1 MAISLQLYLSTIL
14 QNTYSLVIF
23 PMVMSG
29 LIESLKLGATLTKS
43 GDYPK
48 AILTYLDALR
58 MDENNAT
65 AWFCLGVLYSK
76 TGSSKDAVEAFE
88 KCDEKYPDHPPTLAN
103 LAYLLE
109 ESEPER
115 ASNFAKRALPHLEQD
130 EKLNNIASISK
141 PEETQELVF
150 IESQPINE
158 DPVDQILD
166 MGISPD
172 SDESSRQEEARA
184 LSSSGDHS
192 TAVSIWKDLLEQTP
206 DSPEVWRGLGEALS
220 SAGYEDR
227 AVQCMKRAD
236 QIESDTNE
244 QSEPEISTGIHDD
257 VDDDE
262 LLLIAADEVRSAPV
276 VEERGSLDDSLGWY
290 NMGINLLNEGKN
302 DEALSSFEKAIG
314 GCPSSEVELR
324 VKAQNG
330 RGNALYNEGRY
341 PESIVAYHTAIG
353 LDPKSVSGRTL
364 FNMGSSYAAVEM
376 FDDAIKCF
384 SQSLERGLDESEAEL
399 CEKQISRCRVL
410 AREQAKR
417 QARGIR

>member
-1 MAISLQLYLSTIL
+1 
-14 QNTYSLVIF
+14 
-23 PMVMSG
+23 MVMSG
-29 LIESLKLGATLTKS
+29 LIESLKIGATQTNS
-43 GDYPK
+43 GEFSK
-48 AILTYLDALR
+48 AILTYLDALK

-76 TGSSKDAVEAFE
+76 TGSVKDAVEAFM
-88 KCDEKYPDHPPTLAN
+88 KCDENYPDHPPTLAN
-103 LAYLLE
+103 LAYLLV

-115 ASNFAKRALPHLEQD
+115 ASDFAKRALPHLEQD
-130 EKLNNIASISK
+130 ENLHNIASMSK
-141 PEETQELVF
+141 PEETPELVF
-150 IESQPINE
+150 IESEPILE
-158 DPVDQILD
+158 ESVDQNLD
-166 MGISPD
+166 TGISLL
-172 SDESSRQEEARA
+172 SGESSRQEEARA

-236 QIESDTNE
+236 QIESD
-244 QSEPEISTGIHDD
+244 SIVEPELEISTDNQD
-257 VDDDE
+257 VVDDDE
-262 LLLIAADEVRSAPV
+262 LLLIAADEVRSIPV

-341 PESIVAYHTAIG
+341 PESIIAYHTAIG

-399 CEKQISRCRVL
+399 CQKQISRCRVL

>member
-23 PMVMSG
+23 PMVMGG
-29 LIESLKLGATLTKS
+29 LIESLKIGATQTNRGEFS
-43 GDYPK
+43 K
-48 AILTYLDALR
+48 AILTYLDALK

-76 TGSSKDAVEAFE
+76 TGSVKDAVEAFM
-88 KCDEKYPDHPPTLAN
+88 KCDENYPDHPPTLAN
-103 LAYLLE
+103 LAYLLV

-115 ASNFAKRALPHLEQD
+115 ASDFAKRALPHLEQD
-130 EKLNNIASISK
+130 ENLHNIASMSK
-141 PEETQELVF
+141 PEETPELVF
-150 IESQPINE
+150 IESEPILE
-158 DPVDQILD
+158 ESVDQNLGT
-166 MGISPD
+166 GISPV
-172 SDESSRQEEARA
+172 SDKPSRQEEARA

-192 TAVSIWKDLLEQTP
+192 TAVSIWKELLEQTP

-220 SAGYEDR
+220 SAGYDDR

-236 QIESDTNE
+236 QIESD
-244 QSEPEISTGIHDD
+244 SIVEPELDISTDNQD
-257 VDDDE
+257 VVDDDE
-262 LLLIAADEVRSAPV
+262 LLLIAADEVRSIPV

-341 PESIVAYHTAIG
+341 PESIIAYHTAIG

-417 QARGIR
+417 QARNIR

>member
-1 MAISLQLYLSTIL
+1 
-14 QNTYSLVIF
+14 
-23 PMVMSG
+23 MVMSG
-29 LIESLKLGATLTKS
+29 LIESLKIGATQTNS
-43 GDYPK
+43 GEFSK
-48 AILTYLDALR
+48 AILTYLDALK

-76 TGSSKDAVEAFE
+76 TGSVKDAVEAFM
-88 KCDEKYPDHPPTLAN
+88 KCDENYPDHPPTLAN
-103 LAYLLE
+103 LAYLLV

-115 ASNFAKRALPHLEQD
+115 ASDFAKRALPHLEQD
-130 EKLNNIASISK
+130 ENLHNIASMSK
-141 PEETQELVF
+141 PEETPELVF
-150 IESQPINE
+150 IESEPILE
-158 DPVDQILD
+158 ESVDQNLD
-166 MGISPD
+166 TGISPVAG
-172 SDESSRQEEARA
+172 ESSRQEEARA

-236 QIESDTNE
+236 QIESD
-244 QSEPEISTGIHDD
+244 SIVEPELEISTDNQD
-257 VDDDE
+257 VVDDDD
-262 LLLIAADEVRSAPV
+262 LLLIAADEVRSIPV

-341 PESIVAYHTAIG
+341 PESIIAYHTAIG

-399 CEKQISRCRVL
+399 CQKQISRCRVL

>member
-1 MAISLQLYLSTIL
+1 
-14 QNTYSLVIF
+14 
-23 PMVMSG
+23 MSG
-29 LIESLKLGATLTKS
+29 LIESLKLGATQTNN
-43 GDYPK
+43 GDYST
-48 AILTYLDALR
+48 AILTYLDALN

-65 AWFCLGVLYSK
+65 AWFCLGVLYCK
-76 TGSSKDAVEAFE
+76 TGSLKDAINAFE
-88 KCDEKYPDHPPTLAN
+88 KCDEEYPDHPPTLAN
-103 LAYLLE
+103 LAYLLL

-115 ASNFAKRALPHLEQD
+115 ASDFAKRALPHLEQD
-130 EKLNNIASISK
+130 EKLRDIASISK
-141 PEETQELVF
+141 PEETQDLVF
-150 IESQPINE
+150 IESQPILENS
-158 DPVDQILD
+158 VNRVLD
-166 MGISPD
+166 IGISPV
-172 SDESSRQEEARA
+172 SDEASRQEEARA

-236 QIESDTNE
+236 QIESDTNV
-244 QSEPEISTGIHDD
+244 QSEPEIITDTQD
-257 VDDDE
+257 VIDDDE

-314 GCPSSEVELR
+314 GCPSNEVELR

-341 PESIVAYHTAIG
+341 PESIVAYHAAIG

-384 SQSLERGLDESEAEL
+384 SQSLERDLDKAEAEL

-417 QARGIR
+417 QARGLR

>member
-14 QNTYSLVIF
+14 QNTYSLVIS

-29 LIESLKLGATLTKS
+29 LIESLKIGATQTNS
-43 GDYPK
+43 GEFSK
-48 AILTYLDALR
+48 AILTYLDALK

-76 TGSSKDAVEAFE
+76 TGSVKDAVEAFM
-88 KCDEKYPDHPPTLAN
+88 KCDENYPDHPPTLAN
-103 LAYLLE
+103 LAYLLV

-115 ASNFAKRALPHLEQD
+115 ASDFAKRALPHLEQD
-130 EKLNNIASISK
+130 ENLHNIASMSK
-141 PEETQELVF
+141 PEETPELVF
-150 IESQPINE
+150 IESEPILE
-158 DPVDQILD
+158 ESVDQNLD
-166 MGISPD
+166 TGISPV
-172 SDESSRQEEARA
+172 SGKSSKQEEARA

-236 QIESDTNE
+236 QIESD
-244 QSEPEISTGIHDD
+244 SIVEPELEISTDNQD
-257 VDDDE
+257 VVDDDE
-262 LLLIAADEVRSAPV
+262 LLLIAADEVRSIPV

-341 PESIVAYHTAIG
+341 PESIIAYHTAIG

>member
-1 MAISLQLYLSTIL
+1 
-14 QNTYSLVIF
+14 
-23 PMVMSG
+23 
-29 LIESLKLGATLTKS
+29 
-43 GDYPK
+43 
-48 AILTYLDALR
+48 
-58 MDENNAT
+58 
-65 AWFCLGVLYSK
+65 
-76 TGSSKDAVEAFE
+76 
-88 KCDEKYPDHPPTLAN
+88 
-103 LAYLLE
+103 
-109 ESEPER
+109 
-115 ASNFAKRALPHLEQD
+115 
-130 EKLNNIASISK
+130 
-141 PEETQELVF
+141 
-150 IESQPINE
+150 
-158 DPVDQILD
+158 
-166 MGISPD
+166 
-172 SDESSRQEEARA
+172 
-184 LSSSGDHS
+184 
-192 TAVSIWKDLLEQTP
+192 
-206 DSPEVWRGLGEALS
+206 
-220 SAGYEDR
+220 
-227 AVQCMKRAD
+227 MKRAD
-236 QIESDTNE
+236 QIESD
-244 QSEPEISTGIHDD
+244 SIVEPELEISTGNQDD
-257 VDDDE
+257 VDDDD
-262 LLLIAADEVRSAPV
+262 LLLIAADEVRSIPT

-341 PESIVAYHTAIG
+341 PESIIAYHTAIG

>member
-1 MAISLQLYLSTIL
+1 
-14 QNTYSLVIF
+14 
-23 PMVMSG
+23 MVMSG
-29 LIESLKLGATLTKS
+29 LIESLKIGATQTNS
-43 GDYPK
+43 GEFSK
-48 AILTYLDALR
+48 AILTYLDALK

-76 TGSSKDAVEAFE
+76 TGSVKDAVEAFM
-88 KCDEKYPDHPPTLAN
+88 KCDENYPDHPPTLAN
-103 LAYLLE
+103 LAYLLV

-115 ASNFAKRALPHLEQD
+115 ASDFAKRALPHLEQD
-130 EKLNNIASISK
+130 ENLHNIASMSK
-141 PEETQELVF
+141 PEETSELVF
-150 IESQPINE
+150 IESEPILE
-158 DPVDQILD
+158 DSVDQNLD
-166 MGISPD
+166 TGISPV
-172 SDESSRQEEARA
+172 SDKSSRQEEARA

-236 QIESDTNE
+236 QIESD
-244 QSEPEISTGIHDD
+244 SIVEPELEISTDNQD
-257 VDDDE
+257 VVDDDE
-262 LLLIAADEVRSAPV
+262 LLLIAADEVRSIPV

-341 PESIVAYHTAIG
+341 PESIIAYHTAIG

-417 QARGIR
+417 QARDIR

>member
-1 MAISLQLYLSTIL
+1 MA
-14 QNTYSLVIF
+14 
-23 PMVMSG
+23 MSG
-29 LIESLKLGATLTKS
+29 LIDALKLGATLTNS

-48 AILTYLDALR
+48 AIQTYLDAIR
-58 MDENNAT
+58 MDQNNAT
-65 AWFCLGVLYSK
+65 AWFCLGVLYCK
-76 TGSSKDAVEAFE
+76 TGSLKDAVEAFE
-88 KCDEKYPDHPPTLAN
+88 KCDEKYPDYPPTLAN
-103 LAYLLE
+103 LAYLLVE
-109 ESEPER
+109 TEPDR
-115 ASNFAKRALPHLEQD
+115 ASDFAKRALPYLEQD
-130 EKLNNIASISK
+130 EKLNKIASITK
-141 PEETQELVF
+141 PEESKKLVF
-150 IESQPINE
+150 IESQPIS
-158 DPVDQILD
+158 DVPVDQILD
-166 MGISPD
+166 MGIDPD
-172 SDESSRQEEARA
+172 SDESRRKEEARA
-184 LSSSGDHS
+184 LSLSGDHS

-206 DSPEVWRGLGEALS
+206 DSPDVWRGLGEALS

-227 AVQCMKRAD
+227 ALQCMKRAD
-236 QIESDTNE
+236 QIDSDTNVK
-244 QSEPEISTGIHDD
+244 SERKTSTTNHND

-262 LLLIAADEVRSAPV
+262 MLLIAADELRSAPV
-276 VEERGSLDDSLGWY
+276 AEERGSLNDSLGWY

-314 GCPSSEVELR
+314 GCPPSEVELR

-353 LDPKSVSGRTL
+353 LDPTSVSGRTL

-376 FDDAIKCF
+376 FEDAIKCF

>member
-88 KCDEKYPDHPPTLAN
+88 KSDEKYPDHPPTLAN

>member
-29 LIESLKLGATLTKS
+29 LIETLKLGATLTNS
-43 GDYPK
+43 GDYST

-58 MDENNAT
+58 LDENNAT

-158 DPVDQILD
+158 DPADQILD

-172 SDESSRQEEARA
+172 SVESSRQEEARA

>member
-14 QNTYSLVIF
+14 QNTYSLVIS

-29 LIESLKLGATLTKS
+29 LIESLKIGATQTNS
-43 GDYPK
+43 GEFSK
-48 AILTYLDALR
+48 AILTYLDALK

-76 TGSSKDAVEAFE
+76 TGSVKDAVEAFM
-88 KCDEKYPDHPPTLAN
+88 KCDENYPDHPPTLAN
-103 LAYLLE
+103 LAYLLV

-115 ASNFAKRALPHLEQD
+115 ASDFAKRALPHLEQD
-130 EKLNNIASISK
+130 ENLHNIASMSK
-141 PEETQELVF
+141 PEETPELVF
-150 IESQPINE
+150 IESEPILE
-158 DPVDQILD
+158 ESVDQNLD
-166 MGISPD
+166 TGISPEAG
-172 SDESSRQEEARA
+172 ESSRQEEARA

-236 QIESDTNE
+236 QIESD
-244 QSEPEISTGIHDD
+244 SIVEPELEISTDNQD
-257 VDDDE
+257 VVDDDD
-262 LLLIAADEVRSAPV
+262 LLLIAADEVRSIPV

-341 PESIVAYHTAIG
+341 PESIIAYHTAIG

-399 CEKQISRCRVL
+399 CQKQISRCRVL

>member
-1 MAISLQLYLSTIL
+1 
-14 QNTYSLVIF
+14 
-23 PMVMSG
+23 MSG
-29 LIESLKLGATLTKS
+29 LIESLKIGATQTNS
-43 GDYPK
+43 GEFSK
-48 AILTYLDALR
+48 AILTYLDALK

-76 TGSSKDAVEAFE
+76 TGSVKDAVEAFM
-88 KCDEKYPDHPPTLAN
+88 KCDENYPDHPPTLAN
-103 LAYLLE
+103 LAYLLV

-115 ASNFAKRALPHLEQD
+115 ASDFAKRALPHLEQD
-130 EKLNNIASISK
+130 ENLHNIASMSK
-141 PEETQELVF
+141 PEETPELVF
-150 IESQPINE
+150 IESEPILE
-158 DPVDQILD
+158 ESVDQNLD
-166 MGISPD
+166 TGISPVAG
-172 SDESSRQEEARA
+172 ESSRQEEARA

-236 QIESDTNE
+236 QIESD
-244 QSEPEISTGIHDD
+244 SIVEPELEISTDNQD
-257 VDDDE
+257 VVDDDD
-262 LLLIAADEVRSAPV
+262 LLLIAADEVRSIPV

-341 PESIVAYHTAIG
+341 PESIIAYHTAIG

>member
-1 MAISLQLYLSTIL
+1 
-14 QNTYSLVIF
+14 
-23 PMVMSG
+23 MSG
-29 LIESLKLGATLTKS
+29 LIESLKLGATQTNN
-43 GDYPK
+43 GDYST
-48 AILTYLDALR
+48 AILTYLDALN

-65 AWFCLGVLYSK
+65 AWFCLGVLYCK
-76 TGSSKDAVEAFE
+76 TGSLKDAINAFE
-88 KCDEKYPDHPPTLAN
+88 KCDEEYPDHPPTLAN
-103 LAYLLE
+103 LAYLLL

-115 ASNFAKRALPHLEQD
+115 ASDFAKRALPHLEQD
-130 EKLNNIASISK
+130 EKLRDIASISK
-141 PEETQELVF
+141 PEETQDLVF
-150 IESQPINE
+150 IESQPILEN
-158 DPVDQILD
+158 PVNRVLD
-166 MGISPD
+166 IGISPV
-172 SDESSRQEEARA
+172 SDEASRQEEARA

-236 QIESDTNE
+236 QIESDTNV
-244 QSEPEISTGIHDD
+244 QSEPEIIPDTQD
-257 VDDDE
+257 VIDDDE
-262 LLLIAADEVRSAPV
+262 LLLIAADEVRSSPV

-314 GCPSSEVELR
+314 GCPSNEVELR

-341 PESIVAYHTAIG
+341 PESIVAYHAAIG

-384 SQSLERGLDESEAEL
+384 SQSLERDLDKAEAEL

-417 QARGIR
+417 QARGLR

>member
-29 LIESLKLGATLTKS
+29 LIETLKLGATLTNS
-43 GDYPK
+43 GDYST

-158 DPVDQILD
+158 DPADQILD

-172 SDESSRQEEARA
+172 SVESRRQEEARA

>member
-1 MAISLQLYLSTIL
+1 
-14 QNTYSLVIF
+14 
-23 PMVMSG
+23 MSG
-29 LIESLKLGATLTKS
+29 LIESLKIGATQTNS
-43 GDYPK
+43 GEFSK
-48 AILTYLDALR
+48 AILTYLDALK

-76 TGSSKDAVEAFE
+76 TGSVKDAVEAFMR
-88 KCDEKYPDHPPTLAN
+88 CDENYPDHPPTLAN
-103 LAYLLE
+103 LAYLLV

-115 ASNFAKRALPHLEQD
+115 ASDFAKRALPHLEQD
-130 EKLNNIASISK
+130 ENLHNIASMYK
-141 PEETQELVF
+141 PEETPELVF
-150 IESQPINE
+150 IESEPILE
-158 DPVDQILD
+158 ESVDQNLD
-166 MGISPD
+166 TGISPV
-172 SDESSRQEEARA
+172 SGESSRQEEARA

-236 QIESDTNE
+236 QIESD
-244 QSEPEISTGIHDD
+244 SIVEPELEISTDNQD
-257 VDDDE
+257 VVDDDE
-262 LLLIAADEVRSAPV
+262 LLLIAADEVRSIPV

-341 PESIVAYHTAIG
+341 PESIIAYHTAIG

>member
-23 PMVMSG
+23 PVVMSG
-29 LIESLKLGATLTKS
+29 LIETLKLGATLTNS
-43 GDYPK
+43 GDYST

-88 KCDEKYPDHPPTLAN
+88 KCDEEYPDHPPTLAN

-130 EKLNNIASISK
+130 EKLNKIASISK
-141 PEETQELVF
+141 SEETQELVF

-158 DPVDQILD
+158 DPADQILD
-166 MGISPD
+166 MGISSD
-172 SDESSRQEEARA
+172 SVKPSRQEEARA

-192 TAVSIWKDLLEQTP
+192 TAVSIWKSLLEQAP

-257 VDDDE
+257 VEDDE

>member
-1 MAISLQLYLSTIL
+1 
-14 QNTYSLVIF
+14 
-23 PMVMSG
+23 MVMSG
-29 LIESLKLGATLTKS
+29 LIESLKIGATQTNS
-43 GDYPK
+43 GEFSK
-48 AILTYLDALR
+48 AILTYLDALK

-76 TGSSKDAVEAFE
+76 TGSVKDAVEAFM
-88 KCDEKYPDHPPTLAN
+88 KCDENYPDHPPTLAN
-103 LAYLLE
+103 LAYLLV

-115 ASNFAKRALPHLEQD
+115 ASDFAKRALPHLEQD
-130 EKLNNIASISK
+130 ENLHNIASMSK
-141 PEETQELVF
+141 PEETPELVF
-150 IESQPINE
+150 IESEPILE
-158 DPVDQILD
+158 ESVDQNLD
-166 MGISPD
+166 TGISPV
-172 SDESSRQEEARA
+172 SGESSRQEEARA

-236 QIESDTNE
+236 QIESD
-244 QSEPEISTGIHDD
+244 SIVEPELEISTDNQD
-257 VDDDE
+257 VVDDDE
-262 LLLIAADEVRSAPV
+262 LLLIAADEVRSIPV

-341 PESIVAYHTAIG
+341 PESIIAYHTAIG

>member
-1 MAISLQLYLSTIL
+1 MATSLQLYLSTIL

-29 LIESLKLGATLTKS
+29 LIETLKLGATLTNS
-43 GDYPK
+43 GDYST

-158 DPVDQILD
+158 DPADQILD
-166 MGISPD
+166 IGISPD
-172 SDESSRQEEARA
+172 SVESSRQEEARA

-353 LDPKSVSGRTL
+353 LDPKAVSGRTL